1 MEELKRQLRME
12 LLRDLKPIFESQG
25 IQFSSLAEMMNEEE
39 HRSKLAS
46 TTSTPINTEVANQ
59 VAGVDDHRGSR

>member
-25 IQFSSLAEMMNEEE
+25 IQFSGLAEMMNEEE
-39 HRSKLAS
+39 HRSNLAS